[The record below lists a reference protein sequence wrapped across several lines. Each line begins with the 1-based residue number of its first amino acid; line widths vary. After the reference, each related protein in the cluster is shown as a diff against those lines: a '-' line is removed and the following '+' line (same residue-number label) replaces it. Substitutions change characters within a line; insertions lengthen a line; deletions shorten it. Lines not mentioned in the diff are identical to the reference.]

1 MDQLQLLIPAWG
13 DILEILF
20 VALLFFRI
28 LLLIHRTRAMQI
40 LMGLLVL
47 ASIYLFSQ
55 LLNLQLLEYLLEA
68 VFQYGV
74 IAALVVFQPELRT
87 ALSRLGE
94 NRWFREP
101 KVSSEDLLIEKI
113 VSAVKALSSKKI
125 GAIIAVEGQISL
137 EAYGETGSRERIEV
151 SSEILQTIFTPGSP
165 LHDGAVV
172 IAGNEIRS
180 AGAILPLG
188 SFRRVK
194 YKNLGTRHRAAIGLS
209 QETDAMVIVVSEETG
224 NISVAR
230 EGRLATKIEPFQL
243 RERLGGILQDT
254 SSGT

>member
-1 MDQLQLLIPAWG
+1 VEQLRIFVPDWLEG
-13 DILEILF
+13 LEILL

-28 LLLIHRTRAMQI
+28 LLVIQRTRAMQI

-55 LLNLQLLEYLLEA
+55 LLNLELLEYLLET

-87 ALSRLGE
+87 ALSSLGE
-94 NRWFREP
+94 NRWFRGSKIRP
-101 KVSSEDLLIEKI
+101 EDLLIEKI
-113 VSAVKALSSKKI
+113 VSAVKVLAEKKI
-125 GAIIAVEGQISL
+125 GAIVAIERQISL
-137 EAYGETGSRERIEV
+137 DEYGETGSREKIRV

-188 SFRRVK
+188 RIRMQHRK
-194 YKNLGTRHRAAIGLS
+194 LGTRHRAAVGLS
-209 QETDAMVIVVSEETG
+209 QETDAIVIVVSEETG
-224 NISVAR
+224 AVSVAR
-230 EGRLATKIEPFQL
+230 EGHLQTKIETSEL
-243 RERLGGILQDT
+243 REILGRALLDQSSDT
-254 SSGT
+254 